1 MKKMTNNKSVED
13 NSQTKKAEV
22 DVAAKSKCFQSLVQ
36 AREAA
41 VATLT
46 AIAQYE
52 EAAEEDRKRENAR
65 KTGRG
70 NLYLIERESWRK
82 QLEKDLKE
90 LRQLRGEIGVAV
102 INLLDKAQLCLSE
115 KEFCD
120 ACGCADKYQEVQNAR
135 AIFEQ
140 ESEGDANFY
149 FWLIFDYGLESSDEE
164 IKSGPLFEC
173 VLRAVIEAIKHDPEL
188 TLKAREKMFG
198 VSKFIG

>member
-1 MKKMTNNKSVED
+1 MNKVINIYSGEVT
-13 NSQTKKAEV
+13 SKTKETGV
-22 DVAAKSKCFQSLVQ
+22 DAIAKSSCFQNLVLG
-36 AREAA
+36 REAA

-90 LRQLRGEIGVAV
+90 LRQLRCEIGVEV
-102 INLLDKAQLCLSE
+102 IKLLDKAQLCLSE

-120 ACGCADKYQEVQNAR
+120 ACGLTDKYREVQDAR